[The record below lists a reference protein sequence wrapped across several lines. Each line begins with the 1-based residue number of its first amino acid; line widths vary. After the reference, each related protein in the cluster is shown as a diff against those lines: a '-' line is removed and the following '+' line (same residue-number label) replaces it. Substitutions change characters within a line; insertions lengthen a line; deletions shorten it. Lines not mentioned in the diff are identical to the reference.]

1 MIILDTNVISELMR
15 PLPDE
20 KVTAWLGNRAKLHYG
35 ITTITIAE
43 ITRGIERLAIG
54 KRQDDLRSRFAQFVN
69 EAFHGRIYSFD
80 EEAAQNYATIATN
93 RERSGLHADP
103 MDMLIAA
110 IVKVH
115 KATLATRN
123 IKDFT
128 ECDITIM
135 NPWNS

>member
-20 KVTAWLGNRAKLHYG
+20 KVTAWLGNRTKLHYG

-69 EAFHGRIYSFD
+69 EAFHGRIYAFD
-80 EEAAQNYATIATN
+80 EEAAQNYATIATR